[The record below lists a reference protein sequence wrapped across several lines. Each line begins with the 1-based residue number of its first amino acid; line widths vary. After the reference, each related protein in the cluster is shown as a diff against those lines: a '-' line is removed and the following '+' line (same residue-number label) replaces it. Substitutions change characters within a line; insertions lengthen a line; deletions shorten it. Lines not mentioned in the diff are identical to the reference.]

1 MLDKKLRTFL
11 LRRSYCTLRIAMI
24 KDRKRSIFAMGI
36 YKKNDC
42 ALAIVNCIQAMM
54 LYLGVNQYT
63 GPSYSIKVSSVVSGN
78 ITLML
83 QSRQVHRVN
92 E

>member
-1 MLDKKLRTFL
+1 
-11 LRRSYCTLRIAMI
+11 
-24 KDRKRSIFAMGI
+24 
-36 YKKNDC
+36 
-42 ALAIVNCIQAMM
+42 MM

>member
-1 MLDKKLRTFL
+1 
-11 LRRSYCTLRIAMI
+11 
-24 KDRKRSIFAMGI
+24 
-36 YKKNDC
+36 
-42 ALAIVNCIQAMM
+42 MM
-54 LYLGVNQYT
+54 LYVGVNQYT
-63 GPSYSIKVSSVVSGN
+63 GPAYSIKVSSVVSGN